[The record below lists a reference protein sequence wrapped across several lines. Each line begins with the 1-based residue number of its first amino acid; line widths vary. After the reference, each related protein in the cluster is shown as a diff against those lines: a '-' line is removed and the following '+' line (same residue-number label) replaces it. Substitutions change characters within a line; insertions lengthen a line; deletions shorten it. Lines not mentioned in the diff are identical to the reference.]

1 MSKITRRSFLKL
13 TSKLFTA
20 VGLGAIAGPTIAYFY
35 PSNLEEMPSDPVSL
49 GPVDD
54 LPLWKAKTVP
64 FGRYPAMVINTPK
77 GLRAYSAVCTHFA
90 CVPYWSEELQQ
101 IVCPCHDGYFDPIDG
116 SVISG
121 PPPAP
126 LHTLTVEVVDGEIF
140 VRGI

>member
-13 TSKLFTA
+13 TSRLFAA
-20 VGLGAIAGPTIAYFY
+20 VGLGAIVGPAIAYFY
-35 PSNLEEMPSDPVSL
+35 PSNLEDMPEESVSL
-49 GPVDD
+49 GPLDE
-54 LPLWKAKTVP
+54 LPLWKAKKVP

-90 CVPYWSEELQQ
+90 CIPNWDEELQQ

-126 LHTLTVEVVDGEIF
+126 LLALTVEVIDDEIF
-140 VRGI
+140 VRGV